1 LDIKLKTKMFQKA
14 RIKLTAWYLLI
25 ITIVCFTLSGVIFRI
40 QMSEFNRFA
49 KAQRNRIER
58 QFPPE
63 ILLPPKPPTID
74 PDLIAET
81 QKRILFNLMM
91 LNGVIIVFS
100 GCFGYL
106 LAGKTLKPIKEALD
120 EQDRFISDSSHE
132 LRTPLTSLK
141 SAMEVA
147 LMDKKLTL
155 SEAKKLIKEN
165 IEDVNRLQNLS
176 DSLIKLSKNKEQK
189 NNLNFEEIS
198 LSKLISSSIEKIK
211 PQAEHKGVIIKKKI
225 QTCNIK
231 GDQEKLQSLLAILL
245 DNAIKYSPSKK
256 TIQIKTFISGN
267 DITISITDH
276 GQGISKKD
284 IPFIFDRFYRADVSR
299 TGSTTPG
306 FGLGLSIAKMI
317 VENHHGSIKVESHLG
332 KGSSFTV
339 TLPKIFS

>member
-1 LDIKLKTKMFQKA
+1 MDIKLKTNMFQKA

-40 QMSEFNRFA
+40 QRSEVNRFA
-49 KAQRNRIER
+49 KAQRMRIEI

-63 ILLPPKPPTID
+63 IFLPPKPPIID

-81 QKRILFNLMM
+81 EKRILINLMM
-91 LNGVIIVFS
+91 LNGIIIVFS
-100 GCFGYL
+100 GGFGYF

-147 LMDKKLTL
+147 LMDKQL
-155 SEAKKLIKEN
+155 SLDDAKKLIKEN
-165 IEDVNRLQNLS
+165 IKDVNRLQNLS

-189 NNLNFEEIS
+189 NNLNLEDIS
-198 LSKLISSSIEKIK
+198 LSKLINSSIEKIK

-225 QTCNIK
+225 QNCKIK
-231 GDQEKLQSLLAILL
+231 GDQEKLHSLLAILL
-245 DNAIKYSPSKK
+245 DNAIKYSPSGKIIQVK
-256 TIQIKTFISGN
+256 TIKSGKK
-267 DITISITDH
+267 ITISVTDH
-276 GQGISKKD
+276 GQGIGKKD
-284 IPFIFDRFYRADVSR
+284 LPFIFDRFYRADASR
-299 TGSTTPG
+299 TGSIIPG

-317 VENHHGSIKVESHLG
+317 VENHHGSIKVESRPG
-332 KGSSFTV
+332 KGSTFTV
-339 TLPKIFS
+339 TLPQIFS